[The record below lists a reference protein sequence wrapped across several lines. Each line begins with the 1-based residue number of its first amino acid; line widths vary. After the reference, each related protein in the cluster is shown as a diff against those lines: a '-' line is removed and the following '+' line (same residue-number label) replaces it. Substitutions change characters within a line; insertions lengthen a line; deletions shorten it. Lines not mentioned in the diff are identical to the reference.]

1 MKTKQTGSITVFMS
15 LMLMVTASLFFT
27 LLEGSRS
34 MMLGMMAMLN
44 SQSVTESTLSEY
56 NIPAYK
62 NYHLFMMDSGFGTG
76 ELQLSKIN
84 ADMQRLGQENL
95 NPTVIGLGRYNNFL
109 QMDVTDSSIVQYE
122 LATDQNAGPLL
133 RQISELSKGEVAAD
147 LI

>member
-44 SQSVTESTLSEY
+44 SQSVTESTLAEY
-56 NIPAYK
+56 NIPAYQ